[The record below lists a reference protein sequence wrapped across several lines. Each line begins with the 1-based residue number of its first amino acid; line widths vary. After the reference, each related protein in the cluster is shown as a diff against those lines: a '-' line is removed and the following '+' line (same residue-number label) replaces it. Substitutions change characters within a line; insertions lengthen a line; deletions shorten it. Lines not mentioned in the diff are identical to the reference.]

1 MNAKSHTH
9 TPLDRL
15 AVRVE
20 EAAEILGIGRSM
32 LFLLLKDGRL
42 KSVKIGK
49 RRLIPL
55 LELEAFLL
63 RQG

>member
-1 MNAKSHTH
+1 MNAKSHPI
-9 TPLDRL
+9 TPVDRL

-32 LFLLLKDGRL
+32 LFILLKEGRL

-49 RRLIPL
+49 RRVIPM

>member
-1 MNAKSHTH
+1 MNAKSHAI
-9 TPLDRL
+9 TPVERL

-32 LFLLLKDGRL
+32 LFILLKEGRL

-49 RRLIPL
+49 RRLIPM

>member
-1 MNAKSHTH
+1 MNATTRPI
-9 TPLDRL
+9 TPVERL

-32 LFLLLKDGRL
+32 LFLLLKEGRL

-63 RQG
+63 RQS